1 MTNVRDFG
9 AEGDGRTDDTDAIQ
23 RALDEGDGLIWLD
36 RGDYVISRPL
46 VVELAEAGRLGINGG
61 GGTATLVMTGP
72 GPALDLVGTHGG
84 TAGPDSFKPG
94 VWKLERMPTVSQ
106 LEIVGA
112 HDEAD
117 GIRLT
122 MTHAAII
129 SQVHIR
135 ECRHGVHLVKRDRNA
150 IITDC
155 HIHNNRGVGVF
166 YDGVN
171 IHQSNITGSHI
182 SYNKAG
188 GIKILD
194 AQIRNI
200 QITGN
205 DIEYNYDLEA
215 EESADVWFE
224 CVGDTIREGAI
235 TGNTIQASPSPGGA
249 NVRIRG
255 ARMEHP
261 TAAGLLTIAGNLIS
275 SQETNLHIA
284 DSRGIVVAGNQF
296 FSGHEHTMLIERSE
310 YINLSGNNI
319 GHNPDYKAD
328 TIDGIVL
335 SDCNGC
341 SLTGTIIESTRAGS
355 EQQGGAIDVRRS
367 TAINIVGCQVHDPL
381 HRAFYL
387 EDVQGSRVSDC
398 IVAQS
403 ERDNT
408 MQEAV
413 RLEGGCDA
421 VQMAD
426 NLFEPGRNGT
436 VVGAGAI

>member
-1 MTNVRDFG
+1 MTKVEDFG
-9 AEGDGRTDDTDAIQ
+9 AVGDGRTDDTDAIQ
-23 RALDEGDGLIWLD
+23 RALDEGDGIVWFE
-36 RGDYVISRPL
+36 RGDYVVSRPL
-46 VVELAEAGRLGINGG
+46 VVELSQAGRLAINGG

-72 GPALDLVGTHGG
+72 GPALDLVGTHAG
-84 TAGPDSFKPG
+84 TASPDSFKPG
-94 VWKLERMPTVSQ
+94 VWAMERMPTVSQ
-106 LEIVGA
+106 LEILGA

-129 SQVHIR
+129 SQVQIR
-135 ECRHGVHLVKRDRNA
+135 ECRHGVHLVERNRNA

-155 HIHNNRGVGVF
+155 HIYNNRGVGVL
-166 YDGVN
+166 YDRVN

-188 GIKILD
+188 GVKILD

-205 DIEYNYDLEA
+205 DIEYNYDLDA
-215 EESADVWFE
+215 DESADVWFE
-224 CVGDTIREGAI
+224 CVDETIREGAI

-275 SQETNLHIA
+275 SHETNLHIA
-284 DSRGIVVAGNQF
+284 DSRGIVVSGNQF
-296 FSGHEHTMLIERSE
+296 FSGHERTCLIERSE

-328 TIDGIVL
+328 TVEGVL
-335 SDCNGC
+335 LTDCNGC
-341 SLTGTIIESTRAGS
+341 SLSGMVMEHTQAGS
-355 EQQGGAIDVRRS
+355 EQEGGAIDVRRS
-367 TAINIVGCQVHDPL
+367 AAINIVGCQFHDPL
-381 HRAFYL
+381 HRAIYL
-387 EDVQGSRVSDC
+387 ADVRGSRISDC
-398 IVAQS
+398 IVACS
-403 ERDNT
+403 EKENT

-413 RLEGGCDA
+413 RLAGDCA
-421 VQMAD
+421 SVQVAD
-426 NLFEPGRNGT
+426 NLLTPGANGM
-436 VVGAGAI
+436 VVGSGAT